1 MQPTFICKFN
11 NLLVKLSKT
20 PANLLIFHSG
30 NLVGWKKV
38 AGLRPLLLILLFSV
52 RTQH

>member
-30 NLVGWKKV
+30 NLRLEKGGRS
-38 AGLRPLLLILLFSV
+38 AASPTYFAFFG
-52 RTQH
+52 